1 MDNQILL
8 QKIVLTINTLNQIEV
23 HGKQNLNY
31 MLGCIQTLEDI
42 LEDIGQ
48 EKQENI
54 NGENK

>member
-31 MLGCIQTLEDI
+31 MLGCIQTLEGI

-48 EKQENI
+48 EGQENI
-54 NGENK
+54 NEENK

>member
-31 MLGCIQTLEDI
+31 MLGCIQTLEGI